1 VVREA
6 AERRGRRR
14 PSAAKVV
21 VRLTEPAFDDLRGL
35 LRKDPQIVRWA
46 LKKMLHL
53 QADPEAGQPLHGV
66 LIGWRKLVVG
76 DRDWRVIWRVTHD
89 GSGGVI
95 VDVAEVWAVG
105 ARPDSEV
112 YAEMAERA
120 SRMPTDPR
128 TLALTDVMS
137 RLGKASRGLVAQAEP
152 SAAGQLPDWLVR
164 RLTDQAGMQM
174 SEVVGLTLQEG
185 LDAWTSWV
193 SRPQS

>member
-1 VVREA
+1 VARD
-6 AERRGRRR
+6 AEGRKGGRR
-14 PSAAKVV
+14 PSAVKVV
-21 VRLTEPAFDDLRGL
+21 VRLTEPAFDDLRAL

-53 QADPEAGQPLHGV
+53 ESDPEAGQPLHGV
-66 LIGWRKLVVG
+66 LTGWRKLVVG

-89 GSGGVI
+89 QSNSVI

-105 ARPDSEV
+105 ARADSEV

-120 SRMPTDPR
+120 ARMPTEPR

-137 RLGKASRGLVAQAEP
+137 RLGKASRGLVARAEP
-152 SAAGQLPDWLVR
+152 NPPGPLPDWLVL

-174 SEVVGLTLQEG
+174 SAVADLTLEEG

-193 SRPQS
+193 SRSQD